1 MSIDILE
8 NSSHN
13 LASLN
18 LYSKLL
24 TDNIILI
31 NEELNEYT
39 VTSYQA
45 QLLYLKS
52 KLTPEETQENPIKLY
67 INSPGG
73 NVLDGLGLYDMIKYL
88 QSKGYIISTVNIGS
102 SCSMAAL
109 LLMSGTKGYRY
120 SLKHCQVMIH
130 ELSSF
135 NYGKFNELKDHYEQM
150 TKLQSTLNKIIKI
163 NSSEEIL
170 SLCERKDLWLTAD
183 EAIKYNII
191 DQIL

>member
-52 KLTPEETQENPIKLY
+52 KLTPEETQENPIK
-67 INSPGG
+67 
-73 NVLDGLGLYDMIKYL
+73 
-88 QSKGYIISTVNIGS
+88 
-102 SCSMAAL
+102 
-109 LLMSGTKGYRY
+109 
-120 SLKHCQVMIH
+120 
-130 ELSSF
+130 
-135 NYGKFNELKDHYEQM
+135 
-150 TKLQSTLNKIIKI
+150 
-163 NSSEEIL
+163 
-170 SLCERKDLWLTAD
+170 
-183 EAIKYNII
+183 
-191 DQIL
+191 